1 MQHQAEAVSERD
13 TYGKSLSEALTVL
26 ICAQLLPGTTLGTFA
41 AWQNIYCETH
51 LNLDFIANQTT
62 IPFSTILHV

>member
-13 TYGKSLSEALTVL
+13 TYRKSLAEALTTV
-26 ICAQLLPGTTLGTFA
+26 ICAQLLSGIIPRTFA

-51 LNLDFIANQTT
+51 LNLNFIINETT
-62 IPFSTILHV
+62 TLFSITPHV